1 MGLIRNQSILA
12 NRGKCCHWGGPGSN
26 PFKTFLSLFQ
36 LLDESDG
43 SSRED
48 KASHYIP
55 IRMHPLG
62 ET

>member
-1 MGLIRNQSILA
+1 MGLIRNQSTLA
-12 NRGKCCHWGGPGSN
+12 NSGKHSRWDGRGSN

-36 LLDESDG
+36 LPDESDG

-55 IRMHPLG
+55 IRMYPSG
-62 ET
+62 KT

>member
-1 MGLIRNQSILA
+1 MRLIRNQRILA
-12 NRGKCCHWGGPGSN
+12 NSGEHSRWDGRGSN

-36 LLDESDG
+36 LPDESDG

-55 IRMHPLG
+55 TRIYPL
-62 ET
+62 EKT